1 LLSDEPKLFFCKW
14 REQHFIVTTSSIV
27 KKKIVLMKKNFAFE
41 TAHLFISLWSLSG
54 KNLLF
59 RTKLDLCTA
68 VDNFPMIAIV
78 SDRESSIIV
87 LPFFRNDYQIA
98 TRLFSRRRE
107 MIVWCQCFGE
117 ITGAFESFEL
127 CGNLGNACRAAH
139 AFGVVSRGR
148 RGVSPRRRRFK

>member
-1 LLSDEPKLFFCKW
+1 LSYEPKFFFCKW

-68 VDNFPMIAIV
+68 VDNFPVIALLP
-78 SDRESSIIV
+78 DREIRSLLWLALLSRLSYVGILETPPVLLTPLALSIESAV
-87 LPFFRNDYQIA
+87 A
-98 TRLFSRRRE
+98 LFLG
-107 MIVWCQCFGE
+107 GE
-117 ITGAFESFEL
+117 DLMMPVGSNRF
-127 CGNLGNACRAAH
+127 AC
-139 AFGVVSRGR
+139 
-148 RGVSPRRRRFK
+148 